1 MHKEEISKMKA
12 SMNFVKQVVAA
23 SAKECFGVIGIA
35 RKTVASKIMRL
46 VAAYNDKQG
55 INITETEDGKLT
67 IDIYV
72 IVAFGVRIVAVAEN
86 LISTIKYNVEKQTDR
101 KVKEI
106 NVYVRNVRA

>member
-1 MHKEEISKMKA
+1 MHKEEISRMKA
-12 SMNFVKQVVAA
+12 STNFVKQVVAA
-23 SAKECFGVIGIA
+23 SAKECFGVMGIA
-35 RKTVASKIMRL
+35 RKNGAGKLMRL
-46 VAAYNDKQG
+46 LAAYNDKKG
-55 INITETEDGKLT
+55 IKITETEDGRLK